1 MKMNAYKRDDCL
13 RSVGISYRY
22 CDLEVSDRHARKRN
36 DYDYVL
42 IKDNLERFKTVNTS
56 TYVAESE
63 QFTHGAKDANV
74 TTNSLYDHVLKD
86 EEVSSKLKAH
96 WLTEN
101 AGVNTRISRQDNVD
115 QSVQKRNPVD
125 GINGEG
131 ISDISGKKAKRRA
144 VCFSYEETDTAKMV
158 SPLVTRTGS
167 KFAVTV
173 QKTPPAVRGKLV
185 GDRNLTIEAD
195 KLVI

>member
-1 MKMNAYKRDDCL
+1 MFYCEQCTQALCEPCGQLHNNFKLLQGHTIIAVNNVSDRD
-13 RSVGISYRY
+13 

-42 IKDNLERFKTVNTS
+42 IKDNSERFKTVNTS

-63 QFTHGAKDANV
+63 QFTHGDKGANG
-74 TTNSLYDHVLKD
+74 TTYSLYDHVLKD

-101 AGVNTRISRQDNVD
+101 AGVNTKILRQDNVD
-115 QSVQKRNPVD
+115 QSVQIRNPVD

-131 ISDISGKKAKRRA
+131 ISDISGKKANRRA

-167 KFAVTV
+167 
-173 QKTPPAVRGKLV
+173 
-185 GDRNLTIEAD
+185 
-195 KLVI
+195 